1 MNGDV
6 IVKEI
11 LYQSLTMST
20 VLDGS
25 QTSMPMTIFK
35 VRLFH
40 YKIQQHFE
48 QNIQIWA
55 LALGI
60 YTGKLGKLQRQ
71 AKLMH
76 STSAQEEIL
85 NLQGLKT

>member
-25 QTSMPMTIFK
+25 QTSMPTTIFK

-40 YKIQQHFE
+40 YKIQ
-48 QNIQIWA
+48 
-55 LALGI
+55 
-60 YTGKLGKLQRQ
+60 
-71 AKLMH
+71 
-76 STSAQEEIL
+76 
-85 NLQGLKT
+85 